1 MTNTYLT
8 ESNIFLRETVLMDLI
23 SIVIPIYNTGVPLR
37 DCLDSVLAQTYTN
50 LEVILVDDHS
60 TEPLTLEILKE
71 YAQKDPRIKL
81 TLNPENHGVSYCRNI
96 GINQCPGKFLS
107 FLDSDDQFVPDF
119 VERMHD
125 ALVENDTDFAV
136 CNVKQ
141 FAIDPSIHLESDFI
155 FPYTESDLVETATF
169 IKQNKLF
176 HMPITSCAKLIN
188 TNKLRQ
194 AQLYFVDNLRYAEDQ
209 DWCFRL
215 FLSQKSFSVLDFFGV
230 NRLLTGSSLTHN
242 VTEREKK
249 SDLLSLELKY
259 KALKDYG
266 FLSVCGKDF
275 FDHGSAVLSSCLF
288 FTEDQEIQQGLL
300 LDARE
305 RFSRMGVDFKVNPNQ
320 FDYWSCWL
328 LYQAKRIF
336 FVQDIKHRAKYKIY
350 KKILR
355 SKQQSS

>member
-1 MTNTYLT
+1 
-8 ESNIFLRETVLMDLI
+8 MDLI

-96 GINQCPGKFLS
+96 GIDQCSGKFLS
-107 FLDSDDQFVPDF
+107 FLDSDDRFVPDF

-125 ALVENDTDFAV
+125 ALVENNTDFAV

-141 FAIDPSIHLESDFI
+141 FVLDPSIYLEPDFI
-155 FPYTESDLVETATF
+155 FP
-169 IKQNKLF
+169 
-176 HMPITSCAKLIN
+176 MPITKIAKCRKVIEEGILFQIPISAYGKMFN
-188 TNKLRQ
+188 LSKYKQ
-194 AQLYFVDNLRYAEDQ
+194 AHLYFVEEMRYAEDH
-209 DWCFRL
+209 DWLYRL
-215 FLSQKSFSVLDFFGV
+215 FLSLDSFSVLDFFGV
-230 NRLLTGSSLTHN
+230 NRLLTSSSLTHN
-242 VTEREKK
+242 VTERKKK

-266 FLSVCGKDF
+266 FLNVCGKDF
-275 FDHGSAVLSSCLF
+275 FEHGCAVVGSCLDF
-288 FTEDQEIQQGLL
+288 SEDNELQQRLL
-300 LDARE
+300 IDARE

-355 SKQQSS
+355 SK